1 MKKSRRSIT
10 TGAGDRG
17 MTRLFSG
24 EEVSKD
30 SPRPEACGDVDELVA
45 ALGIARALVKKAPV
59 RDAIL
64 YLQRSLFTVAAELA
78 TSRGRLDLLKKRV
91 NAAMVRELDR
101 KRAALERSIRMPRG
115 FIIPGGSTGAAHLD
129 HARAVARRCERKVVA
144 LAGGEIPDEHLL
156 VWMNRLSDY
165 LWLLARQ
172 EEGRPLLL
180 RSGRS
185 RKKSP

>member
-24 EEVSKD
+24 EEVSKG
-30 SPRPEACGDVDELVA
+30 SQRPEACGDVDELVS
-45 ALGIARALVKKAPV
+45 ALGLARAHVRKDEV

-64 YLQRSLFTVAAELA
+64 HLQRSLFTVAAEVA
-78 TSRGRLDLLKKRV
+78 TSRGKIGLLAERV
-91 NAAMVRELDR
+91 DAAMVQDLDR
-101 KRAALERSIRMPRG
+101 KRATLEQRIKMPSG
-115 FIIPGGSTGAAHLD
+115 FIIPGGSVGAAHLD
-129 HARAVARRCERKVVA
+129 YARAVARRCERRVVA

-180 RSGRS
+180 RSGRP
-185 RKKSP
+185 RKKQP

>member
-1 MKKSRRSIT
+1 MTKKRRSIT
-10 TGAGDRG
+10 TGVGDRG

-30 SPRPEACGDVDELVA
+30 SPRPEACGDVDELVS
-45 ALGIARALVKKAPV
+45 ALGIARAQVRKADV
-59 RDAIL
+59 REAIL
-64 YLQRSLFTVAAELA
+64 YIQRSLFVVASELA
-78 TSRGRLDLLKKRV
+78 TSPQKHGLLKKHIDLS
-91 NAAMVRELDR
+91 MVRELDR
-101 KRAALERSIRMPRG
+101 KRVALERQIALPRG
-115 FIIPGGSTGAAHLD
+115 FIIPGETVAAAHID

-165 LWLLARQ
+165 LWLLARR
-172 EEGRPLLL
+172 EEGKPLLL
-180 RSGRS
+180 SGRPR